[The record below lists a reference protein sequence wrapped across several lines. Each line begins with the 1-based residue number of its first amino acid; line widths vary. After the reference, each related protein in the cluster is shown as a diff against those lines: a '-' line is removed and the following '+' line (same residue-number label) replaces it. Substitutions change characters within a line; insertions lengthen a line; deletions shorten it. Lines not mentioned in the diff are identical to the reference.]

1 MITVRSLCL
10 LLVVGVLLL
19 SPLGVSA
26 TVNDDKYDG
35 NIFVLYGGN
44 GSLVPPRVTLQQSL
58 EELHRPAL
66 LFFYVDDSADCK
78 RVTPLLNQVQLYYS
92 KLVSIIPT
100 SVDSLIADKATAK
113 YYGGLVPQ
121 WVLVNTDN
129 EVVYNY
135 EGLPEPA
142 DLDKALRSV
151 LGIEIPSPMAKLKND
166 SPFFNEFN
174 R

>member
-1 MITVRSLCL
+1 MTVVKAICL
-10 LLVVGVLLL
+10 LLLVGLLTL
-19 SPLGVSA
+19 PPVYGA
-26 TVNDDKYDG
+26 VNDDKYDG

-44 GSLVPPRVTLQQSL
+44 GSLVPPRVTLQQSIG
-58 EELHRPAL
+58 ELHRPAL

-92 KLVSIIPT
+92 KLVSIIPIN
-100 SVDSLIADKATAK
+100 VDSLIADKTTAQ
-113 YYGGLVPQ
+113 YYGGFVPQ
-121 WVLVNTDN
+121 WVLVSTDSQ
-129 EVVYNY
+129 VVYNY

-151 LGIEIPSPMAKLKND
+151 VGIDTPSPMAKLKND